1 QLNASVTNGMN
12 DALLPPK
19 IIAEIGTPF
28 GSSHAGS
35 ITGHCPAGVVN
46 REFGCDDGLSEDG
59 VQSFPCQSIRCAGAS
74 SVIPSH
80 HTSPSSVRATFVKIE
95 FSFIVSIAF
104 ALVLYDVPG
113 ATPKNPASGLIAY
126 NLPSSPNF
134 IHAMSSPT
142 VSTFQPGSVG
152 LSIARFV
159 FPHALGKAAAIYF
172 FSPSGDVIPT
182 MSICSASHPCSF
194 AM

>member
-1 QLNASVTNGMN
+1 ILYPQNGSIANGSCLSLPTVPAAAAVISDETDAPRNTPCCQLNASVTNGMN

-142 VSTFQPGSVG
+142 VS
-152 LSIARFV
+152 
-159 FPHALGKAAAIYF
+159 
-172 FSPSGDVIPT
+172 
-182 MSICSASHPCSF
+182 
-194 AM
+194 